1 MNVGCDVTFN
11 LGHLDGSQ
19 PILMVASLGRSV
31 GGGPVGKRKR
41 GDIGDESH
49 NKHHEAPPSVS
60 PSLSLT
66 GAAGASRSVD
76 GSVQP
81 FLDDHPT
88 DSLSLSLL
96 LSHTHT
102 HSLTRSLSLS
112 LSHARSLSLCLS
124 ITLSHTHTLAPP
136 KVSPYL
142 SVSRSVHGL
151 RQLGPTV
158 PGRPPHRLSLSLSL
172 SSLSPLSLSRSLSP
186 SLHTLVLSLFL
197 PLSLFSLSL
206 DAFIAVQNVPCSAT
220 CQ

>member
-1 MNVGCDVTFN
+1 MNTKGSHAYSLNSSSSQSELRTITYILLSQEPVAARMNVGCDVTFN

-19 PILMVASLGRSV
+19 PISMVASLGRSV

-88 DSLSLSLL
+88 DSLSLSQS

-102 HSLTRSLSLS
+102 R
-112 LSHARSLSLCLS
+112 A
-124 ITLSHTHTLAPP
+124 INGGGGGAP
-136 KVSPYL
+136 
-142 SVSRSVHGL
+142 
-151 RQLGPTV
+151 
-158 PGRPPHRLSLSLSL
+158 
-172 SSLSPLSLSRSLSP
+172 
-186 SLHTLVLSLFL
+186 
-197 PLSLFSLSL
+197 
-206 DAFIAVQNVPCSAT
+206 
-220 CQ
+220 